1 MKLQDFKSKFL
12 QSWVQFVLMDEKGNL
27 METCNTLFSFPENY
41 GNLFDEI
48 PFLDSISQTLA
59 DLKLGA
65 EVAYPCIN
73 VELLDFKGFCDYV
86 FYKIDYNNQ
95 HRILWI
101 LMNFSDHYT
110 HLIDLQQQRN
120 ESVIQKELLE
130 IEKKN
135 AILAGELLKYKN
147 EELKRIQK
155 LKTAFFSKVSH
166 EIRTP
171 INGILGIA
179 QLLRE
184 NKDPETVEEYA
195 GIIFETSKHLS
206 TIVNDVL
213 DLSKIESDK
222 ISFEKISFDIR
233 SVVSA
238 VTAAFVYLG
247 KEKGIQVISNVWD
260 NVPKLIVGD
269 QVRISQILY
278 NLLSNS
284 LKFTKEGKISL
295 DVQVHSIQGDQ
306 IEIRFEI
313 KDTGIGISAENLARI
328 FEPYE
333 QATADTT
340 RNYGGTGL
348 GLHIV
353 QQLIKRQNGS
363 IDVAS
368 EPDKGTTFTF
378 VIPFEIS
385 AAEPSKVTDDTSI
398 NRNLKILVG
407 EDNPLNQKILTE
419 FIKKWGFR
427 HETVD
432 NGHGVITKLG
442 QSAFDLII
450 LDYKMPEMDGLE
462 TLQFMRANFGEEINA
477 IPVILFTGELDQA
490 ILDKFNKL
498 NVRSVLNKPIE
509 PKLLLDTIA
518 KIFYNEPRVSHFD
531 LHYAIEMTDGN
542 KMLIHDM
549 IDIFITTMP
558 EEFQKMKELLAHG
571 DLAALRKAVHKVKP
585 NFHYMGIRKARKILD
600 LLEKDLD
607 SGKHKAQ
614 LPTKIN
620 SLQQITEAAIE
631 RLKVEKLNWVN

>member
-1 MKLQDFKSKFL
+1 
-12 QSWVQFVLMDEKGNL
+12 
-27 METCNTLFSFPENY
+27 
-41 GNLFDEI
+41 
-48 PFLDSISQTLA
+48 
-59 DLKLGA
+59 
-65 EVAYPCIN
+65 
-73 VELLDFKGFCDYV
+73 
-86 FYKIDYNNQ
+86 
-95 HRILWI
+95 
-101 LMNFSDHYT
+101 MNFSDHYT

-135 AILAGELLKYKN
+135 AVLAGELLKYKN

-179 QLLRE
+179 QLLKE

-222 ISFEKISFDIR
+222 ISFQKISFDIR

-284 LKFTKEGKISL
+284 LKFTKEGKISV
-295 DVQVHSIQGDQ
+295 DVQVHAIQGNQ
-306 IEIRFEI
+306 IEIQFEV

-333 QATADTT
+333 QATPDTAE
-340 RNYGGTGL
+340 NYGGTGL

-363 IDVAS
+363 INVVSDV
-368 EPDKGTTFTF
+368 DKGSTFTF
-378 VIPFEIS
+378 TIPFEIS
-385 AAEPSKVTDDTSI
+385 GSSKAPELI
-398 NRNLKILVG
+398 NDVKVNRRLKVLVG

-419 FIKKWGFR
+419 FFKKWGFQ

-432 NGHGVITKLG
+432 NGHGIITKLG
-442 QSAFDLII
+442 QSAFDLIV

-462 TLQFMRANFGEEINA
+462 TLQYMRSNFGEEINA
-477 IPVILFTGELDQA
+477 VPVILFTGELDQA
-490 ILDKFNKL
+490 ILDKFNNLGVK
-498 NVRSVLNKPIE
+498 SVLNKPVV
-509 PKLLLDTIA
+509 PKLLLETIA
-518 KIFYNEPRVSHFD
+518 AIFDNEPPANHFD

-558 EEFQKMKELLAHG
+558 KEFQKMKELLSRH
-571 DLAALRKAVHKVKP
+571 DFTALRKAIHKVKP
-585 NFHYMGIRKARKILD
+585 NFHYMGIRKAGKLLD
-600 LLEKDLD
+600 LLEKELED
-607 SGKHKAQ
+607 GKSKDQIPSNIKA
-614 LPTKIN
+614 
-620 SLQQITEAAIE
+620 LQQITEAAID
-631 RLKVEKLNWVN
+631 RLKVEKLNWIN